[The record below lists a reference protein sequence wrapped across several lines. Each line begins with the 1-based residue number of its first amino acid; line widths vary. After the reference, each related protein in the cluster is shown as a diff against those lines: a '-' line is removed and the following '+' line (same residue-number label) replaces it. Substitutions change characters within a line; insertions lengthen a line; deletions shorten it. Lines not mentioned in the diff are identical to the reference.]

1 MIQNPQ
7 SAGQLGVRCPLCNS
21 ETEAEKMVKGH
32 DLDETVSGLIQG
44 NEPEWRPD
52 QRICINCATKYVEAR
67 NKLEKYHPKF
77 LAEGLAILPTPLRVG
92 AVPEL
97 TGRGITIA
105 FLDSGFY
112 AHPDL
117 TQPESRIKKY
127 VNILDPKARITDLNT
142 PAASSW
148 HGMMTSVVAAGN
160 GQLSDGIYR
169 GIASEAELVLI
180 KIGDASRIKHEDIE
194 RGLKW
199 VLKNKDKF
207 NIKIVN
213 VSAGGDRE
221 ESYLT
226 DPLSRVAED
235 LVRAGIVVVAAA
247 GNSGDKPHHPVLPP
261 ASAPSVIAVGG
272 LDDKNRLDRRV
283 HSLYRSSY
291 GPTIDG
297 LQKPE
302 ILAPSIWLAAPILP
316 GTPTQEEAALFDDLK
331 DAEDA
336 EIRAILQQNMG
347 VDKELD
353 AMISQPV
360 YLIRQM
366 VEMKLR
372 NNSVISE
379 HYKHVD
385 GTSFAAPIVTSIVA
399 QMLEANPNLT
409 PQKIKHI
416 LIDTAKRLPGIE
428 TDRQGWGVVNPPAAV
443 KLAFALRTD

>member
-1 MIQNPQ
+1 MTHNPQ
-7 SAGQLGVRCPLCNS
+7 PATQVSVQCPLCAA
-21 ETEAEKMVKGH
+21 ETEPQQMVKGH
-32 DLDETVSGLIQG
+32 DLDEPVSGLIQG
-44 NEPEWRPD
+44 NEPQWRTD
-52 QRICINCATKYVEAR
+52 QRICMNCATKYVEAR

-77 LAEGLAILPTPLRVG
+77 LTEGLTILPTPLRVG

-117 TQPESRIKKY
+117 ISPTSRIKKY
-127 VNILDPKARITDLNT
+127 VNILDSKARITDLKM
-142 PAASSW
+142 PGVSSW

-160 GQLSDGIYR
+160 GQLSDGIYK

-199 VLKNKDKF
+199 VLKNKDKY

-213 VSAGGDRE
+213 ISAGGDRE
-221 ESYLT
+221 ETYLT
-226 DPLSRVAED
+226 DPLSRAAED
-235 LVRAGIVVVAAA
+235 LVRAGVVVVAAA
-247 GNSGDKPHHPVLPP
+247 GNSGDQPHHPVLPP

-316 GTPTQEEAALFDDLK
+316 GTPTQEEAAFLDDLK
-331 DAEDA
+331 DAEDS
-336 EIRAILQQNMG
+336 EIRAIIERNPG
-347 VDKELD
+347 IDRELD
-353 AMISQPV
+353 SMINQPT

-366 VEMKLR
+366 VDIKLR
-372 NNSVISE
+372 NNNVISE

-385 GTSFAAPIVTSIVA
+385 GTSFAAPIITSIVA
-399 QMLEANPNLT
+399 QMLEANPALT

-416 LIDTAKRLPGIE
+416 LIDTAKRLPAIE
-428 TDRQGWGVVNPPAAV
+428 VDRQGWGVVNPAAAV
-443 KLAFALRTD
+443 KLAYAFRKD